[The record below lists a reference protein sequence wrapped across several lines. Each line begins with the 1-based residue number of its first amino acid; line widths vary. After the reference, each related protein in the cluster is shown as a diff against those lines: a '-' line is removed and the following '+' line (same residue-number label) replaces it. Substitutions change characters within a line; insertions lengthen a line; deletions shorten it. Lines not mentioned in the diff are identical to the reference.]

1 VDFIN
6 ALRMLRRR
14 WWWAAIG
21 VIPVAY
27 LALSSAY
34 HVGTSGIH
42 KKSLEF
48 GSAQTQL
55 LIDSPESTLAYA
67 GADVTP
73 LSTRAQVFAQF
84 LQTNPVKTEM
94 GKLLHVPGGA
104 IAVTIPNTNPNLPIA
119 AIQPAAQQR
128 NQGLISESKALQ
140 LLVVPEP
147 DLPLISVYAQGPT
160 SEAATALANASAKAL
175 GDYVAG
181 LRGQTFTKKQLNQQA
196 RLGIVPASRVTVRQ
210 LGAAQGGMV
219 DSGASKKVAILVFFG
234 LLILDCVIVIL
245 LGGFVDRLRT
255 RNQFE
260 ATVAVAHE

>member
-1 VDFIN
+1 MDLIH
-6 ALRMLRRR
+6 ALRTLRRR

-21 VIPVAY
+21 VIPAAY

-34 HVGTSGIH
+34 HVGPSGIH

-84 LQTNPVKTEM
+84 LQTNPVKSEV
-94 GKLLHVPGGA
+94 GRLLHVTPRS

-128 NQGLISESKALQ
+128 NQGLISESSGLQ
-140 LLVVPEP
+140 LLVVPQP

-160 SEAATALANASAKAL
+160 ADKAAALANAAGKAL
-175 GDYVAG
+175 GDYVSG
-181 LRGQTFTKKQLNQQA
+181 LKGQTFSKSQLNRQA

-210 LGAAQGGMV
+210 LGPAQGGMV
-219 DSGASKKVAILVFFG
+219 DSGASKKVAVLVFFG
-234 LLILDCVIVIL
+234 LLILDCVLVIL
-245 LGGFVDRLRT
+245 LGGFIDRWRLRSK
-255 RNQFE
+255 FE